1 MSEMRLHV
9 AIAGGLKSL
18 SKQYVFYLVDNVDYE
33 GFLTVDSHDQS

>member
-18 SKQYVFYLVDNVDYE
+18 SEQYVFYLVDNVDYE